1 MQLVQAHV
9 RHSITTYEGRIQ
21 LIVDNCEARMK
32 VMEGKMEE
40 FKQKMYEFVE
50 MLQTHESILRPPEE
64 TELQE

>member
-1 MQLVQAHV
+1 
-9 RHSITTYEGRIQ
+9 
-21 LIVDNCEARMK
+21 
-32 VMEGKMEE
+32 MEGKMEE